1 MTIGEVG
8 RQSGL
13 APSAIRFYEKA
24 GLLRTPFRKS
34 GRRAYTPDVVHQ
46 LALIR
51 FAKDVGFT
59 LPQIRLLLHGFPQN
73 TTAST
78 RWRTLAR
85 GKIKE
90 LDEVIGKAQ
99 AMKTLLES
107 MVSSA
112 NAGLWKTARGAWPRA
127 AKQSDYLVQAKAGP
141 LYRPRS
147 KSKQPKTKSW
157 RARMAPRAR
166 HWQVLCRADQQ
177 TLQLKPIKL
186 SCADAAWLPSRA
198 NPCP

>member
-1 MTIGEVG
+1 MTTGEIA

-13 APSAIRFYEKA
+13 APSAMRFYEEA
-24 GLLRTPFRKS
+24 GLLRPPFRRS

-107 MVSSA
+107 MAIKCECRTLEDCAKCLATCGRPKGVP
-112 NAGLWKTARGAWPRA
+112 TARR
-127 AKQSDYLVQAKAGP
+127 
-141 LYRPRS
+141 
-147 KSKQPKTKSW
+147 T
-157 RARMAPRAR
+157 
-166 HWQVLCRADQQ
+166 C
-177 TLQLKPIKL
+177 
-186 SCADAAWLPSRA
+186 
-198 NPCP
+198 

>member
-1 MTIGEVG
+1 MTIGEIG

-13 APSAIRFYEKA
+13 APSAIRFYERA
-24 GLLRTPFRKS
+24 GLLGAPLRKS

-73 TTAST
+73 TTASA

-90 LDEVIGKAQ
+90 LDEAISKAQ
-99 AMKTLLES
+99 AMKNLLES
-107 MVSSA
+107 MA
-112 NAGLWKTARGAWPRA
+112 NKCECRTLEDC
-127 AKQSDYLVQAKAGP
+127 AKCLATY
-141 LYRPRS
+141 
-147 KSKQPKTKSW
+147 
-157 RARMAPRAR
+157 
-166 HWQVLCRADQQ
+166 
-177 TLQLKPIKL
+177 
-186 SCADAAWLPSRA
+186 
-198 NPCP
+198 

>member
-24 GLLRTPFRKS
+24 GLLRAPFRKS
-34 GRRAYTPDVVHQ
+34 GRRAYTLDVVHQ

-73 TTAST
+73 TAASA

-90 LDEVIGKAQ
+90 LDEVIGKAE
-99 AMKTLLES
+99 AMKALLES
-107 MVSSA
+107 MA
-112 NAGLWKTARGAWPRA
+112 IKCQCRTLEEC
-127 AKQSDYLVQAKAGP
+127 AKCLATCGKAGP
-141 LYRPRS
+141 KNS
-147 KSKQPKTKSW
+147 
-157 RARMAPRAR
+157 AG
-166 HWQVLCRADQQ
+166 AD
-177 TLQLKPIKL
+177 L
-186 SCADAAWLPSRA
+186 
-198 NPCP
+198 

>member
-24 GLLRTPFRKS
+24 GLLRAPFRKS

-59 LPQIRLLLHGFPQN
+59 LPQIRLLLQGFPQN
-73 TTAST
+73 TAAST
-78 RWRTLAR
+78 RWRALAK

-90 LDEVIGKAQ
+90 LDEVIGKVQ

-107 MVSSA
+107 MA
-112 NAGLWKTARGAWPRA
+112 IKCQCRTLEECARCLATCGKAKRVPTGAKNSTGTDP
-127 AKQSDYLVQAKAGP
+127 
-141 LYRPRS
+141 
-147 KSKQPKTKSW
+147 
-157 RARMAPRAR
+157 
-166 HWQVLCRADQQ
+166 
-177 TLQLKPIKL
+177 
-186 SCADAAWLPSRA
+186 
-198 NPCP
+198 

>member
-8 RQSGL
+8 RKSGL

-24 GLLRTPFRKS
+24 GLLRAPFRRS
-34 GRRAYTPDVVHQ
+34 GRRAYTTDVVHQ

-73 TTAST
+73 ATAST
-78 RWRTLAR
+78 RWKTLAR

-107 MVSSA
+107 MA
-112 NAGLWKTARGAWPRA
+112 IKCQCRTLEECARCLATRGKAKRLPGTGKGWA
-127 AKQSDYLVQAKAGP
+127 AVPAK
-141 LYRPRS
+141 
-147 KSKQPKTKSW
+147 
-157 RARMAPRAR
+157 
-166 HWQVLCRADQQ
+166 
-177 TLQLKPIKL
+177 I
-186 SCADAAWLPSRA
+186 
-198 NPCP
+198 